1 MTVSVQQQAF
11 DIQAQY
17 ELLLGSRVGAGVA
30 TFTGYVR
37 DLSEGGPVT
46 ALELEHYPGMTE
58 KVLGEIGASAEQRFG
73 LLGWR
78 IVHRF
83 GLLGDQEAIVW
94 VGTVADHRT
103 EAFAGCQFIMDS
115 LKTRAPFWK
124 REHLEGGNAL
134 WVKSKAE
141 DLDRELAW
149 QEKQV

>member
-1 MTVSVQQQAF
+1 MTVSVQRQAF

-17 ELLLGSRVGAGVA
+17 ELLRGSGAGAGVA

-37 DLSEGGPVT
+37 DLGEGGTVT

-83 GLLGDQEAIVW
+83 GLLHDQEAIVW

-103 EAFAGCQFIMDS
+103 EAFAGCQFIMDN

-124 REHLEGGNAL
+124 REHLEGGSAL
-134 WVKSKAE
+134 WVASRTE
-141 DLDRELAW
+141 DQERELSW
-149 QEKQV
+149 QEKQA